1 VRHIGHTRARQRA
14 WAQKNWAQKNK
25 VAPFLL
31 LAGDAID

>member
-1 VRHIGHTRARQRA
+1 VRHIGQTRARQRA